1 MNPQNTPVT
10 QKPQPASPNPTPIPQ
25 PAPSPQPSVSNPLPE
40 PSTLQITH
48 APSPR
53 SEAPSASPVA
63 QSPQNNLAPASS
75 PDSNPS
81 PSSTLTPQPVSSPQ
95 PNNTT
100 NAVNVGTATKSSSA
114 TAPTSQSDTKST
126 PSSSKIPAPIK
137 KIQKASATIFPIIF
151 KFFKAP
157 VTTLQ
162 QYSQRF
168 ESPKDVTVLT
178 ISVVAT
184 LTIFHILRFVLLN
197 THVPVMTKQF
207 GFGYGATKIDQLP
220 LPSFAL
226 HSLIF
231 YITVITLSALVYYF
245 IATIIKK
252 RSSYMRFLALV
263 SVSFIPYAFFSLLPS
278 ALFSSS
284 LVAFPALGQIFHLFG
299 AIATML
305 IFITTAD
312 VALELASNDNRRFH
326 LHLLMLVLF
335 CAVFTIAKTIFF
347 DFTYVDYLTALPL
360 ILA

>member
-10 QKPQPASPNPTPIPQ
+10 QKPQPASPSPTPIPQ
-25 PAPSPQPSVSNPLPE
+25 PVPSPQPSVSNPLPE
-40 PSTLQITH
+40 SSTLQITH
-48 APSPR
+48 APRPR
-53 SEAPSASPVA
+53 SEAPSAPPVA
-63 QSPQNNLAPASS
+63 QAPQNNPAPASS
-75 PDSNPS
+75 LNSSPS
-81 PSSTLTPQPVSSPQ
+81 PSSTLTPQPVSPPQ
-95 PNNTT
+95 PNTT
-100 NAVNVGTATKSSSA
+100 NSVNASTATKSSSA
-114 TAPTSQSDTKST
+114 TAPTAQSDTKLA

-137 KIQKASATIFPIIF
+137 KIQKASATIFPIIL

-157 VTTLQ
+157 VATLK

-168 ESPKDVTVLT
+168 ESPKDVIVLT

-184 LTIFHILRFVLLN
+184 LAIFHILRFVLLN

-207 GFGYGATKIDQLP
+207 GFGYGVTKIDQLP

-263 SVSFIPYAFFSLLPS
+263 SVSFIPYALFSLLPS

-284 LVAFPALGQIFHLFG
+284 LVAFPALGQILQLFG

-305 IFITTAD
+305 IFMITAD
-312 VALELASNDNRRFH
+312 VALELASDDNRRFH
-326 LHLLMLVLF
+326 LYLLMLVLF